1 MKIQMKNLLKFIVF
15 AVAVGSCMTAMH
27 FSNNE
32 SALTYGALLGG
43 FIGGWFIAVIEEAAK
58 EAAS

>member
-15 AVAVGSCMTAMH
+15 ASAVGGCMIAMH

-43 FIGGWFIAVIEEAAK
+43 FVGGWLNAVIEDAA
-58 EAAS
+58 EV